1 MLINIFAAYSKYKST
16 AKTCLHG
23 CSHHISYAQK
33 RNTNKLTTH
42 TDKSILPAKVKKP
55 VLPLKQNKPTIL
67 ITQKAGLIILIP
79 LNI

>member
-1 MLINIFAAYSKYKST
+1 MLINIIAAYSKYKST
-16 AKTCLHG
+16 AKLCLYG

-55 VLPLKQNKPTIL
+55 VLPLKQNKPTYSFR
-67 ITQKAGLIILIP
+67 KAGLIILIP

>member
-16 AKTCLHG
+16 AKLCLYG

-55 VLPLKQNKPTIL
+55 VLPLKQNKPTI
-67 ITQKAGLIILIP
+67 
-79 LNI
+79 